1 MSQVYFKKEGLVN
14 YMVMPCEYEL
24 EENYQSC
31 LLQYHQ
37 VPHFLPYEIRQ
48 MDRQQCVYYKLKYK
62 TTLKSVLGHLRL
74 TFDRLL
80 NMAASIIGAMEM
92 VEEYLLEQDGIVWS
106 TDQIFLEADTGNL
119 QFCYCPIPER
129 EKGSLRDLLTELI
142 QAVDK
147 KEEKSIL
154 FILEFYN
161 MVTEPDCSLEHLKGY
176 VGKKNTISEPFE
188 SSNLRGQDE
197 QFDFESGFITGM
209 EKNKKEPEEK
219 EPPAERIVRTML
231 IITAIINI
239 VLIASLLFDLL
250 TYDCVRYLFI
260 SLGALIVL
268 TIAYM
273 NVSKEET
280 PDEIMQAFF
289 EDNEVGTVRKEEFLN
304 EREEEKKE
312 YFTNAEGFVQNQE
325 KTIESKGVWKEKE
338 MIATCGETSILTDG
352 CEDEESKR
360 NTIFVENYDKHLYLE
375 SMEKGKYEPIYMDKK
390 SVVLGT
396 MPDSC
401 NYTLKARG
409 ISRMH
414 AKLMK
419 KPDGLYLL
427 DLNSTNGTYL
437 NGEIIESGRDYKLEE
452 GDMVTFALTEFYVA
466 KM

>member
-74 TFDRLL
+74 TFDRLQ

-312 YFTNAEGFVQNQE
+312 YFTNVKGLSQNQE

>member
-74 TFDRLL
+74 TFDRLQ

>member
-62 TTLKSVLGHLRL
+62 TTLKSVLGHLKL
-74 TFDRLL
+74 TFDRLQ

-197 QFDFESGFITGM
+197 QSDFESGFITGM

-231 IITAIINI
+231 IIAAIINI

-312 YFTNAEGFVQNQE
+312 YFTNVEGLSQNQE
-325 KTIESKGVWKEKE
+325 KTLESKGVCKEKE

>member
-74 TFDRLL
+74 TFDRLQ

-188 SSNLRGQDE
+188 SSNLRGQGE
-197 QFDFESGFITGM
+197 QSDFESGFITGM